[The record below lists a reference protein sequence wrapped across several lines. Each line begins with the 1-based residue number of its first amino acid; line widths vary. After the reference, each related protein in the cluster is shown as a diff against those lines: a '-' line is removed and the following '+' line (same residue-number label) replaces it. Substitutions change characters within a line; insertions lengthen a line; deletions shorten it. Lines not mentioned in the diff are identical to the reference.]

1 MGNKFLSWLSH
12 AEQAFVKGITVILH
26 IAENE
31 GEVAVA
37 IFAPELGP
45 LFNSTVAAVVMAGQK
60 WAALGKQSGTGQ
72 QKLADVLTIAE
83 PVISQALIDAGKPG
97 DTAAVTDYINAVVK
111 ILNAV
116 PAQVVAKP

>member
-1 MGNKFLSWLSH
+1 MLRPLRNHWHGLEKLINELLTNPFIGEKNMGNKFLSWLSH

-45 LFNSTVAAVVMAGQK
+45 LFNSTVAAVVISPWPTSSAK
-60 WAALGKQSGTGQ
+60 AR
-72 QKLADVLTIAE
+72 LTS
-83 PVISQALIDAGKPG
+83 PVRSICRRISTRELQFACSSC
-97 DTAAVTDYINAVVK
+97 
-111 ILNAV
+111 
-116 PAQVVAKP
+116 